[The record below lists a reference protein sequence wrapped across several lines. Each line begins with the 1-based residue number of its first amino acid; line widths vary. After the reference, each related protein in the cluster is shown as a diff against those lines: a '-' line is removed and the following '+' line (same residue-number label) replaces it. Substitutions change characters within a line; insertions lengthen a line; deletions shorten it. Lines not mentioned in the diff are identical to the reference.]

1 MSDADRVRAG
11 LDTLGIF
18 RPWRAAES
26 RYQICK
32 ALGLFLHLSNPE
44 GPEIPLEGIDF
55 LGLNQRSTKEDKL
68 PPFQELL
75 SDLGIHNAV
84 ACLKWG
90 LRHVDYSSKPFGGQG
105 DDAWSWYRQF
115 SEEEKSQ
122 IYPPFAYTSIL
133 LPKLAEEHVRLL
145 EAVLSLI
152 ALVAAHAS
160 QNAMTGTVTIF
171 FATATRTDYLFAA
184 PHLCSLLGFWLFGR
198 QHSAYADWEDLVRE
212 HEVASSAL
220 EHIFLAYL
228 RTQKGL
234 AFRLQEL
241 IETYPKDF
249 PIAGTRGTRNGPTL
263 NVVVSF
269 ENCASRP
276 IGRRQ
281 KNRSPILPGN
291 LLLLVNKSVPTEP
304 IEEWHTW
311 ANVRGSLIDQVGL
324 AKYVRVPDRVI
335 AEETAR
341 VFNLVAERALLSAKE
356 KKVVLPGAYNGKAE
370 TRPSSSPTNRRRSA
384 SLDRGLIGRSSPT

>member
-1 MSDADRVRAG
+1 M
-11 LDTLGIF
+11 
-18 RPWRAAES
+18 
-26 RYQICK
+26 
-32 ALGLFLHLSNPE
+32 
-44 GPEIPLEGIDF
+44 
-55 LGLNQRSTKEDKL
+55 
-68 PPFQELL
+68 
-75 SDLGIHNAV
+75 V

-90 LRHVDYSSKPFGGQG
+90 LRHVDYGPKPFGGQS

-122 IYPPFAYTSIL
+122 VYPPFAFTSIL

-171 FATATRTDYLFAA
+171 FATATCTDYLFAA
-184 PHLCSLLGFWLFGR
+184 SHLCSLLGFWLFGR
-198 QHSAYADWEDLVRE
+198 QHIAYENWEDLVRE
-212 HEVASSAL
+212 HEVASLAL
-220 EHIFLAYL
+220 HHIFLAYL
-228 RTQKGL
+228 RMQKGL

-241 IETYPKDF
+241 IETYPKDL
-249 PIAGTRGTRNGPTL
+249 PIASTRGTPNGQTL
-263 NVVVSF
+263 HVIIAFDNGS
-269 ENCASRP
+269 SRP

-291 LLLLVNKSVPTEP
+291 LLLLANKSVPTEP

-324 AKYVRVPDRVI
+324 AKYAKVPDRII

-341 VFNLVAERALLSAKE
+341 VFNLIAERAMLSAKE

-370 TRPSSSPTNRRRSA
+370 TRSPSSPTNRRRSA
-384 SLDRGLIGRSSPT
+384 SLDRGLIGRRSSPT